1 MNAYQVT
8 RTENT
13 EQGTV
18 FVMNNGESVLRRLD
32 GREEC
37 RNIHGR
43 GFSSVGRFA
52 HLAHAMRQAVRRHK
66 VAA

>member
-1 MNAYQVT
+1 MQAYQVT
-8 RTENT
+8 RTEQT
-13 EQGTV
+13 DQGTV
-18 FVMNNGESVLRRLD
+18 YVMSNGESVLRRGD

-52 HLAHAMRQAVRRHK
+52 HIAHAMRQAVRRYG
-66 VAA
+66 VTA

>member
-1 MNAYQVT
+1 MNAYQVIC
-8 RTENT
+8 TEQT

-18 FVMNNGESVLRRLD
+18 YVMNNGESVLRRED

-43 GFSSVGRFA
+43 GFSGVGRFA
-52 HLAHAMRQAVRRHK
+52 HLAHAMRQAVRRYK
-66 VAA
+66 VAS

>member
-1 MNAYQVT
+1 MQTYQVT
-8 RTENT
+8 RTEQT

-18 FVMNNGESVLRRLD
+18 YVMNNGESVLRLAD
-32 GREEC
+32 GREQC
-37 RNIHGR
+37 RNVYGC

-52 HLAHAMRQAVRRHK
+52 HIAHAMRQAVRRHG

>member
-1 MNAYQVT
+1 MQAYQVT
-8 RTENT
+8 RTEQT

-18 FVMNNGESVLRRLD
+18 YVMSNGESVLRRED

-37 RNIHGR
+37 RNVYGR
-43 GFSSVGRFA
+43 GFSNVGRFA
-52 HLAHAMRQAVRRHK
+52 HIAHAMRQAVRRYK

>member
-1 MNAYQVT
+1 MAYQVT
-8 RTENT
+8 RTEQT
-13 EQGTV
+13 DQGIV
-18 FVMNNGESVLRRLD
+18 YVMNNGESVLRRED

-43 GFSSVGRFA
+43 GFSNVGRFA
-52 HLAHAMRQAVRRHK
+52 HIAYAMRQAVRRYK

>member
-1 MNAYQVT
+1 MTAYQVT
-8 RTENT
+8 RTEQT

-18 FVMNNGESVLRRLD
+18 YVMNNGESVLRRED

-43 GFSSVGRFA
+43 GFSSAGRFA
-52 HLAHAMRQAVRRHK
+52 HIAHAMRQAVRRYK